1 MLLRH
6 KFNFEYIS
14 NTLPG
19 PLSSLLS
26 PLSSLLSPLS
36 SLLSLSSLIFLCGER
51 KPQCSVTCD

>member
-26 PLSSLLSPLS
+26 PLSSLLS
-36 SLLSLSSLIFLCGER
+36 LSSLIFLCGER
-51 KPQCSVTCD
+51 KPEQCSVTCD